1 MTGILPWRR
10 SWRTHAVCRSSW
22 WWSRW
27 SRHCQ
32 RDVQMRDIISWSQQV
47 DPYASK
53 CAPHIC
59 IYTIATECSTTPHPR
74 YHLHRTQRSFS
85 DQPEKS
91 ACPLKHHQQE
101 KHSQAQSCVVLSIS
115 NILQGGHT
123 NLHDPLFH
131 RPFDDIPRNVDRF
144 ILT

>member
-1 MTGILPWRR
+1 MPFVGLPGGGPGGPDIVDEMSKSKILSLGLNKSVHMPLN
-10 SWRTHAVCRSSW
+10 VPP
-22 WWSRW
+22 
-27 SRHCQ
+27 
-32 RDVQMRDIISWSQQV
+32 IF
-47 DPYASK
+47 AS
-53 CAPHIC
+53 
-59 IYTIATECSTTPHPR
+59 TATYRKLATTPHPR
-74 YHLHRTQRSFS
+74 YHPHQTQRSFS

-101 KHSQAQSCVVLSIS
+101 KHSQAQSCVVLLIS

-131 RPFDDIPRNVDRF
+131 RPFDDIPRNVNRF